1 VRRSAVVGTT
11 GGAPQIED
19 IMGIFTRR
27 ENKAQISPVGT
38 VQKAAAVGGTNLYQP
53 QMAGPNLVGQYYTY
67 VEGEARNRAMQVP
80 AISRARDLHASV
92 ISAMPLKMY
101 RERWNDT
108 DREMVYDDLAP
119 RSWLRRP
126 DPAIPYETLMA
137 WTFDDLFFFGRAFWY
152 ITSRTQDGYPAS
164 FTRLPAGSITT
175 EDQSGPVWYAPSN
188 AVYFQG
194 GAIDPDLLVQFI
206 SPLQGVIYSSEQAIA
221 TALKIEDARYR
232 NANTAIPSGILKQTG
247 GEPLSANELAD
258 LAAAFNAARSS
269 NQTAALN
276 EFLSY
281 EATTATP
288 DKMLLIESAQFSAL
302 QMAQICNIPPYLL
315 GVPTGS
321 YAYTNSRESRWD
333 LWLYGTKTY
342 AECITSTL
350 SGNAFLP
357 NGTYVE
363 FDTDEYLGE
372 IDDANM
378 TREDVTVQEN
388 TQENIR

>member
-1 VRRSAVVGTT
+1 MALFGRKET
-11 GGAPQIED
+11 
-19 IMGIFTRR
+19 
-27 ENKAQISPVGT
+27 KAQISPVAAPA
-38 VQKAAAVGGTNLYQP
+38 KAAA
-53 QMAGPNLVGQYYTY
+53 AGVNMSWYSGQNAGLNMVGQYYSY
-67 VEGEARNRAMQVP
+67 QEGEARNRAMQVP

-101 RERWNDT
+101 RERWDDQN
-108 DREMVYDDLAP
+108 REMVYEDLAP

-126 DPAIPYETLMA
+126 DPSIPYETLMA

-164 FTRLPAGSITT
+164 YTRLPAGSITT
-175 EDQSGPVWYAPSN
+175 EDQVGPVWYAPSN
-188 AVYFQG
+188 AVFFQG
-194 GAIDPDLLVQFI
+194 GEIDPSLLVQFI
-206 SPLQGVIYSSEQAIA
+206 SPVQGVIYSSEQAIA

-247 GEPLSANELAD
+247 GEPLSAQELAD
-258 LAAAFNAARSS
+258 LAAAFNAARVT

-281 EATTATP
+281 EPTTATP

-321 YAYTNSRESRWD
+321 YAYTNSRESRVD

-350 SGNAFLP
+350 SANSILP

-363 FDTDEYLGE
+363 FNTDEYLGE

-378 TREDVTVQEN
+378 TREDITVQEN
-388 TQENIR
+388 TQENIA

>member
-1 VRRSAVVGTT
+1 MPLFGKKET
-11 GGAPQIED
+11 
-19 IMGIFTRR
+19 
-27 ENKAQISPVGT
+27 KAQISPVP
-38 VQKAAAVGGTNLYQP
+38 VQKAAAAGVPVGGYNQNAKGLP
-53 QMAGPNLVGQYYTY
+53 FIGQYYTY
-67 VEGEARNRAMQVP
+67 QEGEARNRAMQVP
-80 AISRARDLHASV
+80 AVSRARDLHASV
-92 ISAMPLKMY
+92 IAAMPLKMY
-101 RERWNDT
+101 RETWNET
-108 DREMVYDDLAP
+108 TREMDDEYLAP

-126 DPAIPYETLMA
+126 DPSISYETMMA
-137 WTFDDLFFFGRAFWY
+137 WTFDDIAFFGRAFWY
-152 ITSRTQDGYPAS
+152 CTSRTSDGYPAS
-164 FTRLPAGSITT
+164 FTRLPAGSVTT
-175 EDQSGPVWYAPSN
+175 QDQSGPVWFAPSN
-188 AVYFQG
+188 EVFFQG
-194 GAIDPDLLVQFI
+194 GQIDPANLVQFI
-206 SPLQGVIYSSEQAIA
+206 SPLQGWIYSSEQAIA

-247 GEPLSANELAD
+247 GEPLSAQELAD
-258 LAAAFNAARSS
+258 LAAAFNAARST

-276 EFLSY
+276 EYLSY

-350 SGNAFLP
+350 SGNAILP

-372 IDDANM
+372 IDDADMNRNM
-378 TREDVTVQEN
+378 EITEPETGEN
-388 TQENIR
+388 RA

>member
-1 VRRSAVVGTT
+1 MALFGKKET
-11 GGAPQIED
+11 
-19 IMGIFTRR
+19 
-27 ENKAQISPVGT
+27 KAQISPVAAPA
-38 VQKAAAVGGTNLYQP
+38 KAAA
-53 QMAGPNLVGQYYTY
+53 AGVNMSWYSGQNAGLNMVGQYYSY
-67 VEGEARNRAMQVP
+67 QEGEARNRAMQVP

-108 DREMVYDDLAP
+108 DREMVYEDLAP

-126 DPAIPYETLMA
+126 DPSIPYETLMA

-164 FTRLPAGSITT
+164 YTRLPAGSITT
-175 EDQSGPVWYAPSN
+175 EDQVGPVWYAPSN
-188 AVYFQG
+188 AVFFQG
-194 GAIDPDLLVQFI
+194 GEIDPSLLVQFI
-206 SPLQGVIYSSEQAIA
+206 SPVQGVIYSSEQAIA

-247 GEPLSANELAD
+247 GEPLSAQELAD
-258 LAAAFNAARSS
+258 LAAAFNAARVT

-281 EATTATP
+281 EPTTATP

-321 YAYTNSRESRWD
+321 YAYTNSRESRVD

-350 SGNAFLP
+350 SANSILP

-363 FDTDEYLGE
+363 FNTDEYLGE

-378 TREDVTVQEN
+378 TRENITVQEN
-388 TQENIR
+388 TQENIA

>member
-1 VRRSAVVGTT
+1 
-11 GGAPQIED
+11 
-19 IMGIFTRR
+19 MGIFTRR
-27 ENKAQISPVGT
+27 ETKAQISPVAQP
-38 VQKAAAVGGTNLYQP
+38 VQKAAA
-53 QMAGPNLVGQYYTY
+53 AGINWYNGNNTGLNMVGQYYSY
-67 VEGEARNRAMQVP
+67 QEGEARNRAMQVP

-101 RERWNDT
+101 RERWD
-108 DREMVYDDLAP
+108 DASREMTYEDLAP

-126 DPAIPYETLMA
+126 DPQIPYETLMA

-164 FTRLPAGSITT
+164 YTRLPAGSITT
-175 EDQSGPVWYAPSN
+175 EDQVGPVWFAPSN
-188 AVYFQG
+188 AVFFQG
-194 GAIDPDLLVQFI
+194 GEIDPSLLVQFI

-247 GEPLSANELAD
+247 GEPLSAQELAD
-258 LAAAFNAARSS
+258 LAAAFNAARQT

-321 YAYTNSRESRWD
+321 YAYTNSKESRWD

-350 SGNAFLP
+350 SANSILP

-378 TREDVTVQEN
+378 TREDVTVEEN
-388 TQENIR
+388 TQETRA

>member
-1 VRRSAVVGTT
+1 MPLFIRKET
-11 GGAPQIED
+11 
-19 IMGIFTRR
+19 
-27 ENKAQISPVGT
+27 KAQISLADTPK
-38 VQKAAAVGGTNLYQP
+38 VQAGAVGGYNSN
-53 QMAGPNLVGQYYTY
+53 MAGPNMIGQYYSY

-92 ISAMPLKMY
+92 LAAMPLKMY
-101 RERWNDT
+101 RETWNEST
-108 DREMVYDDLAP
+108 REMDYEDIAP

-126 DPAIPYETLMA
+126 DPVIPYETLIA
-137 WTFDDLFFFGRAFWY
+137 WTFDDLAFFGRAFWY
-152 ITSRTQDGYPAS
+152 ITSRTADGYPAS
-164 FTRLPAGSITT
+164 FTRLPAGSVTT
-175 EDQSGPVWYAPSN
+175 QDQDGPVWYAPSKE
-188 AVYFQG
+188 VFFQG
-194 GAIDPDLLVQFI
+194 GQIDPANLVQFI
-206 SPLQGVIYSSEQAIA
+206 SPVQGWIYSSEQAIA

-247 GEPLSANELAD
+247 GEPLSGQELSD
-258 LAAAFNAARSS
+258 LAAAFNQARLA

-281 EATTATP
+281 EATSATP
-288 DKMLLIESAQFSAL
+288 DKMMLIESAQFSAL

-342 AECITSTL
+342 GECITSTL
-350 SGNAFLP
+350 SANSVLP

-372 IDDANM
+372 IDDAN
-378 TREDVTVQEN
+378 TSREMVEN
-388 TQENIR
+388 DDMEEPETGESRA

>member
-1 VRRSAVVGTT
+1 MALFGRK
-11 GGAPQIED
+11 E
-19 IMGIFTRR
+19 TR
-27 ENKAQISPVGT
+27 AQISPVAAPA
-38 VQKAAAVGGTNLYQP
+38 KAAA
-53 QMAGPNLVGQYYTY
+53 AGVNMSSYSGQNAGLNMVGQYYSY
-67 VEGEARNRAMQVP
+67 QEGEARNRAMQVP

-108 DREMVYDDLAP
+108 DREMVYEDLAP

-126 DPAIPYETLMA
+126 DPSIPYETLMA

-164 FTRLPAGSITT
+164 YTRLPAGSITT
-175 EDQSGPVWYAPSN
+175 DDQVGPVWFAPSN

-194 GAIDPDLLVQFI
+194 GEIDPSLLVQFI
-206 SPLQGVIYSSEQAIA
+206 SPVQGVIYSSEQAIA

-247 GEPLSANELAD
+247 GEPLSAQELAD
-258 LAAAFNAARSS
+258 LAAALNAARVT

-281 EATTATP
+281 EPTTATP

-350 SGNAFLP
+350 SANSILP

-363 FDTDEYLGE
+363 FNTDEYLGE
-372 IDDANM
+372 MDDANM
-378 TREDVTVQEN
+378 TREDITVQEN
-388 TQENIR
+388 TQENIA

>member
-1 VRRSAVVGTT
+1 MALFGRKET
-11 GGAPQIED
+11 
-19 IMGIFTRR
+19 
-27 ENKAQISPVGT
+27 KAQISPVAAPA
-38 VQKAAAVGGTNLYQP
+38 KAAA
-53 QMAGPNLVGQYYTY
+53 AGVNMSWYSGQNAGLNMVGQYYSY
-67 VEGEARNRAMQVP
+67 QEGEARNRAMQVP
-80 AISRARDLHASV
+80 AVSRARDLHASV

-101 RERWNDT
+101 RERWDNDN
-108 DREMVYDDLAP
+108 REMVYENLAP

-126 DPAIPYETLMA
+126 DPSIPYETLMA
-137 WTFDDLFFFGRAFWY
+137 WTFDDLFMFGRAFWY
-152 ITSRTQDGYPAS
+152 KTSTTQDGYPAS

-175 EDQSGPVWYAPSN
+175 EDQVGPVWFAPSN
-188 AVYFQG
+188 AVFFQG
-194 GAIDPDLLVQFI
+194 GEIDPSLLVQFI
-206 SPLQGVIYSSEQAIA
+206 SPVQGVIYSSEQAIA

-247 GEPLSANELAD
+247 GEPLSAQELAD
-258 LAAAFNAARSS
+258 LAAAFNAARQT

-276 EFLSY
+276 EFLTY

-350 SGNAFLP
+350 SANDILP

-388 TQENIR
+388 TQEEIA

>member
-1 VRRSAVVGTT
+1 MPLFGKKET
-11 GGAPQIED
+11 
-19 IMGIFTRR
+19 
-27 ENKAQISPVGT
+27 KAQISPAKVE
-38 VQKAAAVGGTNLYQP
+38 KAAAAGGYNANAKGLP
-53 QMAGPNLVGQYYTY
+53 LIGQYYTY
-67 VEGEARNRAMQVP
+67 QEGQARNRAMQVP

-101 RERWNDT
+101 REFWD
-108 DREMVYDDLAP
+108 DAEREMRDEYLAP

-126 DPAIPYETLMA
+126 DPSLPYETMMA

-152 ITSRTQDGYPAS
+152 ITSRTADGYPAS

-175 EDQSGPVWYAPSN
+175 QDQDGPVWFAPSN
-188 AVYFQG
+188 EVYFQG
-194 GAIDPDLLVQFI
+194 QMLDPTLLVQFI
-206 SPLQGVIYSSEQAIA
+206 SPIQGAIYSSEQAIA

-232 NANTAIPSGILKQTG
+232 NANTAIPSGVLKQTG
-247 GEPLSANELAD
+247 GEPLSAQELAD
-258 LAAAFNAARSS
+258 LASAFNAARET

-276 EFLSY
+276 EYLSY

-342 AECITSTL
+342 AECISSTL
-350 SGNAFLP
+350 SGNNVLP

-372 IDDANM
+372 IDDADMNRDM
-378 TREDVTVQEN
+378 EITEPETGEN
-388 TQENIR
+388 RA

>member
-1 VRRSAVVGTT
+1 MPLFIRKET
-11 GGAPQIED
+11 
-19 IMGIFTRR
+19 
-27 ENKAQISPVGT
+27 KAQISLADTPK
-38 VQKAAAVGGTNLYQP
+38 VQAGAVGGYNSN
-53 QMAGPNLVGQYYTY
+53 MAGPNMIGQYYSY

-92 ISAMPLKMY
+92 LAAMPLKMY
-101 RERWNDT
+101 RETWNEST
-108 DREMVYDDLAP
+108 REMDYEDIAP

-126 DPAIPYETLMA
+126 DPVIPYETLIA
-137 WTFDDLFFFGRAFWY
+137 WTFDDLAFFGRAFWY
-152 ITSRTQDGYPAS
+152 ITSRTADGYPAS
-164 FTRLPAGSITT
+164 FTRLPAGSVTT
-175 EDQSGPVWYAPSN
+175 QDQDGPVWYAPSKE
-188 AVYFQG
+188 VFFQG
-194 GAIDPDLLVQFI
+194 GQIDPANLVQFI
-206 SPLQGVIYSSEQAIA
+206 SPVQGWIYSSEQAIA

-247 GEPLSANELAD
+247 GEPLSGQELSD
-258 LAAAFNAARSS
+258 LAAAFNQARLA

-281 EATTATP
+281 EATSATP
-288 DKMLLIESAQFSAL
+288 DKMMLIESAQFSAL

-342 AECITSTL
+342 GECITSTL
-350 SGNAFLP
+350 SANSVLP

-372 IDDANM
+372 IDDAN
-378 TREDVTVQEN
+378 TSREMIEEPETGEN
-388 TQENIR
+388 RA

>member
-1 VRRSAVVGTT
+1 M
-11 GGAPQIED
+11 PL
-19 IMGIFTRR
+19 FTRK
-27 ENKAQISPVGT
+27 ETKAQISPAPVA
-38 VQKAAAVGGTNLYQP
+38 KAAAAGTGYNKNL
-53 QMAGPNLVGQYYTY
+53 AGPNMIGQYYSY

-101 RERWNDT
+101 KERWD
-108 DREMVYDDLAP
+108 DVEREMVYDDIAP

-126 DPAIPYETLMA
+126 DPQIPYETIMA

-152 ITSRTQDGYPAS
+152 ITSRTADGFPAS
-164 FTRLPAGSITT
+164 FTRLPAGSVTT
-175 EDQSGPVWYAPSN
+175 EDQAGPVWYAPSN
-188 AVYFQG
+188 EVYFQG
-194 GAIDPDLLVQFI
+194 GQIDPLNLVQFI
-206 SPLQGVIYSSEQAIA
+206 SPIQGAIYSSEQAIA

-232 NANTAIPSGILKQTG
+232 NANTAIPSGILRQTG
-247 GEPLSANELAD
+247 GEPLSAQELAD
-258 LAAAFNAARSS
+258 LAAAFNAARQT

-276 EFLSY
+276 EFLDY
-281 EATTATP
+281 TPTTATP

-350 SGNAFLP
+350 SGNNVLP
-357 NGTYVE
+357 VGTYIE

-372 IDDANM
+372 IDDADTNRSM
-378 TREDVTVQEN
+378 IENEPETGED
-388 TQENIR
+388 RA